1 MNGGLILKFFIKKTT
16 YDRPTMTGI
25 TKIKY
30 LPSPTGGYILER
42 KLMHKNGLYH
52 APTSTC
58 VADVLL
64 RCEALSPRTPLLS
77 LSLSLSLL
85 CFVFHTRSKLAAL
98 QLQRSDHYIFFGCA
112 VSQSAHSVVDF
123 MISSKSKLIP
133 GVEIR
138 I

>member
-1 MNGGLILKFFIKKTT
+1 
-16 YDRPTMTGI
+16 
-25 TKIKY
+25 
-30 LPSPTGGYILER
+30 
-42 KLMHKNGLYH
+42 MHKNGLCH

-64 RCEALSPRTPLLS
+64 RCEALSPPSPFSLS
-77 LSLSLSLL
+77 LALSLSLL
-85 CFVFHTRSKLAAL
+85 CIVFHTSSKLVAL
-98 QLQRSDHYIFFGCA
+98 QLQRRDHYISFCCA
-112 VSQSAHSVVDF
+112 VSHSAHAVVDF

>member
-1 MNGGLILKFFIKKTT
+1 MAC
-16 YDRPTMTGI
+16 TMHQ
-25 TKIKY
+25 
-30 LPSPTGGYILER
+30 LPLVLRTSYCAA
-42 KLMHKNGLYH
+42 KLSLP
-52 APTSTC
+52 APPFS
-58 VADVLL
+58 
-64 RCEALSPRTPLLS
+64 LS